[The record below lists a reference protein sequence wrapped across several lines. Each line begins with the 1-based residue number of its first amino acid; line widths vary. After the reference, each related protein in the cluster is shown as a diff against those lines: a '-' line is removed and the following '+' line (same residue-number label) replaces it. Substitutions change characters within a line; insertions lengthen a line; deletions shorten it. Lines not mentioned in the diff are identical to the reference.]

1 MLKLHSMVL
10 SKTAALESIG
20 IDISAGEKNDKKARQ
35 EEAGMKAGYWFD
47 GSVPRLGFKT
57 DKELE
62 AEETES
68 RADASFW
75 EGMEYE
81 RLKDPIKLF
90 YCPIIESRSECDL
103 GARLAYTEA
112 ARLFGR
118 CLDLD
123 KTHIPYYAK
132 RCAALCKLHMFPRA
146 LSDAESYISLRPASP
161 TGHCLKGVVY
171 DGLNKYNE
179 SIASLEKALERA
191 EIIPYDSSRV
201 WSVGTLVSDN
211 LRRAIE
217 RREKVADRASVA
229 NQHGVKWRKLGEF
242 GRAVPCLVE
251 ALQLQKDC
259 VGNMHLHYA
268 TCLNNLGSC
277 LEAMGNYE
285 DAMKHYKDSLAVS
298 EMASPG
304 TLRVM
309 VCAAR
314 HLPHVMKGGELQM
327 IDGKLEWV
335 EQGESCDTYVE
346 VELVEELHLGSMSR
360 SKPART
366 KVAKKNYQPT
376 WNQMLTIQSERGDRS
391 VVVRLMGRNPQ
402 RFALEEAAAQKRKQI
417 QGLCMT
423 LLRPS
428 KRASVAQC
436 LLLHTIACIGPAEID
451 KGREEGWRRECVC
464 ICAPVCV
471 YVCIRFSVHVGGR

>member
-1 MLKLHSMVL
+1 MKKKPAVVTPTCDN
-10 SKTAALESIG
+10 TATMIG
-20 IDISAGEKNDKKARQ
+20 PTTREPLMTTLFSERAPGRSTGRTSDGNMADHAGA
-35 EEAGMKAGYWFD
+35 F
-47 GSVPRLGFKT
+47 
-57 DKELE
+57 
-62 AEETES
+62 
-68 RADASFW
+68 
-75 EGMEYE
+75 
-81 RLKDPIKLF
+81 
-90 YCPIIESRSECDL
+90 
-103 GARLAYTEA
+103 
-112 ARLFGR
+112 
-118 CLDLD
+118 
-123 KTHIPYYAK
+123 
-132 RCAALCKLHMFPRA
+132 RA
-146 LSDAESYISLRPASP
+146 LPIP
-161 TGHCLKGVVY
+161 TPSAAK
-171 DGLNKYNE
+171 KM
-179 SIASLEKALERA
+179 K
-191 EIIPYDSSRV
+191 
-201 WSVGTLVSDN
+201 
-211 LRRAIE
+211 
-217 RREKVADRASVA
+217 
-229 NQHGVKWRKLGEF
+229 
-242 GRAVPCLVE
+242 
-251 ALQLQKDC
+251 
-259 VGNMHLHYA
+259 M
-268 TCLNNLGSC
+268 NLGSC

-285 DAMKHYKDSLAVS
+285 DAMKHYKDSLSVS

-346 VELVEELHLGSMSR
+346 VELVEEVHLGNMSR

-464 ICAPVCV
+464 LCAPVW
-471 YVCIRFSVHVGGR
+471 YSHFEYE